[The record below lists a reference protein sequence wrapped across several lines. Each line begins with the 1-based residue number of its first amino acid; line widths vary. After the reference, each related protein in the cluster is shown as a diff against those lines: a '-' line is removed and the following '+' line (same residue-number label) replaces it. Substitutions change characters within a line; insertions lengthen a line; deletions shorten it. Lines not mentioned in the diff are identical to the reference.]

1 MGWEF
6 HSAKSEFGRHAEDW
20 DRLNQRLCKG
30 HPYFDSRF
38 VGALVDHFGTGHEI
52 LCLYRKDDIVSG
64 ALILQPSGWGR
75 WTSFRPSQAQIT
87 AVLLEDAHLLPLL
100 LASLPG
106 LAWTIELL
114 AVDPRYSPVFQVPD
128 MANIVSAHAY
138 TIGVHPNLRFEDY
151 WNQRPK
157 KLKANMQRYFNRFE
171 KEFGSP
177 RLVRIV
183 DKEEMETG
191 VKRFGNI
198 ESAGWK
204 GIAGTAISSDNA
216 QGAFYTDIMYRF
228 AATGQAAVYEIET
241 AEGLTAS
248 RLVIENERM
257 TVFLKTTYDEALS
270 QLAPGRIMLH
280 QVIQERLTNQ
290 PGQSIEF
297 YTNATRDQKEWATFG
312 CTIQNIQIF
321 RSDCFANG
329 FDVLKAIKNS
339 LHATKE
345 RNAVP
350 EEISIGSCPD
360 IESLNSAGVSSE
372 QFAPG
377 NDIEISLGW
386 FGLLQKTVFPDDP
399 GIRYYHATDSNRE
412 TIVLPVRLAKY
423 GMVNNIEALSNFYA
437 SLYSPLRTTGSDGFI
452 LRHLLS
458 KATEEFGRAHVMR
471 FAPMDSASPAYAHLL
486 NELRAIGWIPFSFS
500 CFGNWFLDVKDNW
513 EGYLRRRS
521 ANLRST
527 IKRRNKEFAASGGT
541 LEVTARQEGVEQAI
555 AAFQEVYSA
564 SWKAP
569 EPYPEFIPSLI
580 RHLAAIGLL
589 RLGIAR
595 LNGKAVAAQ
604 LWIVCGSKA
613 SIFKLAYHEDYA
625 AYSPGTVLTGY
636 LLRHVIDHDHV
647 TEVDF
652 LQGDDAHKRIWMS
665 SRRERFGIVAY
676 NPRTI
681 IGFFMFAKEAL
692 WRCAK
697 RMSHKKYAHPE
708 RARVANGAK

>member
-1 MGWEF
+1 MAWEL
-6 HSAKSEFGRHAEDW
+6 HSAKSEFGRYAKDW
-20 DRLNQRLCKG
+20 DRLNKALCNG

-38 VGALVDHFGTGHEI
+38 VGALVDHFATENEI
-52 LCLYRKDDIVSG
+52 LCLYRNNGIVSG
-64 ALILQPSGWGR
+64 ALILQPGDWGR
-75 WTSFRPSQAQIT
+75 WSSFRPSQAQIT
-87 AVLLEDAHLLPLL
+87 AVLIEDAHLLPVLL
-100 LASLPG
+100 SSLPG

-114 AVDPRYSPVFQVPD
+114 AVDPRYSPRFQVPD
-128 MANIVSAHAY
+128 MTNIVSAQAY
-138 TIGVHPNLRFEDY
+138 TIGVHRNLRFEDY
-151 WNQRPK
+151 WSQRPK
-157 KLKANMQRYFNRFE
+157 KLKANMQRYFSRFE

-177 RLVRIV
+177 KLVRIV
-183 DKEEMETG
+183 DKEYMKTG
-191 VKRFGNI
+191 VKRFGDI

-204 GIAGTAISSDNA
+204 GAAGTAISVNNA
-216 QGAFYTDIMYRF
+216 QGAFYADIMYRF
-228 AATGQAAVYEIET
+228 ATTGQAAVYEIET
-241 AEGLTAS
+241 ADGLTAS
-248 RLVIENERM
+248 RLVIENEKM

-280 QVIQERLTNQ
+280 HVIQERLTNQ
-290 PGQSIEF
+290 PEQSIEF
-297 YTNATRDQKEWATFG
+297 YTNATRDQKEWSTFG

-321 RSDCFANG
+321 RSDRIANC

-339 LHATKE
+339 LKATNEQNTVHKE
-345 RNAVP
+345 
-350 EEISIGSCPD
+350 IIIGSCPN
-360 IESLNSAGVSSE
+360 IESLNSAGISSE

-377 NDIEISLGW
+377 NDIDISLGW
-386 FGLLQKTVFPDDP
+386 FTLLQKTVYPDDP

-412 TIVLPVRLAKY
+412 TIVLPIRLAKY
-423 GMVNNIEALSNFYA
+423 GMVNNVEALSNFYT
-437 SLYSPLRTTGSDGFI
+437 SLYSPLQTQESDGFV

-458 KATEEFGRAHVMR
+458 AAAAEFGRAHVMR

-527 IKRRNKEFAASGGT
+527 IKRRNKDFAASGGT
-541 LEVTARQEGVEQAI
+541 LEVTTSSEEVDQAI
-555 AAFQEVYSA
+555 VAFQEVYSA

-569 EPYPEFIPSLI
+569 EPYPEFIPSLV
-580 RHLAAIGLL
+580 RHLAAIGSL

-604 LWIVCGSKA
+604 LWIVFGNKA

-636 LLRHVIDHDHV
+636 LLRHVIEKDHV

-652 LQGDDAHKRIWMS
+652 LKGDDTHKRIWMS
-665 SRRERFGIVAY
+665 ARRERFGIVAY
-676 NPRTI
+676 NPATI
-681 IGFFMFAKEAL
+681 VGFFLLAREVL
-692 WRCAK
+692 WRIAK
-697 RMSHKKYAHPE
+697 GVSRKKPI
-708 RARVANGAK
+708 RPSR

>member
-6 HSAKSEFGRHAEDW
+6 HSAKSEFGRYVEVW
-20 DRLNQRLCKG
+20 DRLNQRLCNG

-38 VGALVDHFGTGHEI
+38 VGALIDHFATGNEV
-52 LCLYRKDDIVSG
+52 LCLYRNNGIVSG

-75 WTSFRPSQAQIT
+75 WSSFRPSQAQIT
-87 AVLLEDAHLLPLL
+87 AVLLDDAHLLPVL

-114 AVDPRYSPVFQVPD
+114 AVDPRYSPSFQVPD
-128 MANIVSAHAY
+128 MANIVSAQAY

-151 WNQRPK
+151 WSQRPK

-177 RLVRIV
+177 TLVRIV
-183 DKEEMETG
+183 DKEEMKTG
-191 VKRFGNI
+191 VKRFGDI

-204 GIAGTAISSDNA
+204 GAAGTAISGNNA

-228 AATGQAAVYEIET
+228 ATTGQAAVYEIET
-241 AEGLTAS
+241 AGGLTAS

-312 CTIQNIQIF
+312 CSIQNIQVF

-329 FDVLKAIKNS
+329 FDILKAIKNS
-339 LHATKE
+339 LQAARE
-345 RNAVP
+345 LSAVP
-350 EEISIGSCPD
+350 EDITIASCPD
-360 IESLNSAGVSSE
+360 IESLKSSGMPFGE
-372 QFAPG
+372 FAPR
-377 NDIEISLGW
+377 NDIDVSLDW
-386 FGLLQKTVFPDDP
+386 FGLLQKTVYKDDS
-399 GIRYYHATDSNRE
+399 GIRYYHATDSNRK
-412 TIVLPVRLAKY
+412 TVVLPLRLARH
-423 GMVNNIEALSNFYA
+423 GMVNNVEALSNFYT
-437 SLYSPLRTTGSDGFI
+437 SLYSPLQTPDSDGFV

-458 KATEEFGRAHVMR
+458 KAAGEFGRAHVMR
-471 FAPMDSASPAYAHLL
+471 FSPMDPASPAYAHLL
-486 NELRAIGWIPFSFS
+486 NELRAIGWTPFSFS
-500 CFGNWFLDVKDNW
+500 CFGNWFLEVKDNW

-541 LEVTARQEGVEQAI
+541 LEVITGPDELEQAI

-580 RHLAAIGLL
+580 RHLATVGSL

-595 LNGKAVAAQ
+595 LDGKAVAAQ
-604 LWIVCGSKA
+604 LWIVCGNKA
-613 SIFKLAYHEDYA
+613 SIFKLAYHEDYG

-636 LLRHVIDHDHV
+636 LLRHVIEQDHV

-652 LQGDDAHKRIWMS
+652 LKGDDTHKRIWMS
-665 SRRERFGIVAY
+665 ARRERLGIVAY
-676 NPRTI
+676 NPATI
-681 IGFFMFAKEAL
+681 VGFFLLAKEVL
-692 WRCAK
+692 WRLAK
-697 RMSHKKYAHPE
+697 GVGHKKPI
-708 RARVANGAK
+708 RP